1 MPIIIYPRLGTLYV
15 ASIISG
21 IEGGNK
27 EGKKKRSSE
36 CKLSQTACHVHVHGP
51 VAAELRGTCTVCT
64 FLGKV
69 DCAVFLFE
77 GQMPHLCV
85 CVCVCVCVLSLIHI

>member
-1 MPIIIYPRLGTLYV
+1 M
-15 ASIISG
+15 
-21 IEGGNK
+21 
-27 EGKKKRSSE
+27 
-36 CKLSQTACHVHVHGP
+36 SQTACHVHVHGP

-85 CVCVCVCVLSLIHI
+85 CVCVCVIVFVDIAYRVCDCVCI